1 LKLVFDANIS
11 GHAVRKLREDGHDV
25 LWAADMSGDMSDR
38 ELLDISIQRQSVL
51 VTADAHFGNDF
62 LKENEPHPAIVRL
75 VGIPPTLQ
83 GESLKILMDLHS
95 DMLVPGAIVTGGKNA
110 E

>member
-1 LKLVFDANIS
+1 MKFVFDANMS
-11 GHAVRKLREDGHDV
+11 GYAVRKLRELGHDV
-25 LWAADMSGDMSDR
+25 LWAADMNGEMSDR
-38 ELLDISIQRQSVL
+38 ELLNVTIQRQSMM
-51 VTADAHFGNDF
+51 VTADADFGENF

-83 GESLKILMDLHS
+83 GESLKILIDLHS
-95 DMLVPGAIVTGGKNA
+95 EMLVPGAIITGGKNV